1 LLTEKELERLQ
12 HYQCEWFRKHGH
24 HACDNPHAFFHL
36 GDNPAAKI
44 CWTGNALFCFPSL
57 RKSMGLLWHAQS
69 ETVLVGKERLSLL
82 GWPLYP
88 ALATAAGMP
97 LINVPSPKRN
107 ALNRFAGNAY
117 HVGAYG
123 MWIAVCLACLR
134 ID

>member
-1 LLTEKELERLQ
+1 MQPRHPQTTYNSFQYLLTEKELERLQ

-44 CWTGNALFCFPSL
+44 
-57 RKSMGLLWHAQS
+57 WHAQS